1 MTYLCRSERPLLCPL
16 LKLVLKPSILLGFQ
30 LQQDQVLNSYDE
42 LKIVVEGG
50 NVTLTPEVSMK
61 EEYTVNWRQEKST
74 GQRLIA
80 QWKNFKTTIVAYQD
94 VLQLD
99 LKNGSL
105 TFIGIRRE
113 HSGLYSF
120 QILEGKE
127 EHSGR
132 YYNIT
137 VYGKFPVRQGSP
149 KWVLEARHPASSPSD
164 KSCYVACSVKNG
176 PDVNLTWFNGPT
188 IISSVNNS
196 MHISMTLSLP
206 LEIQPENKES
216 FTCEARNPVTVERKT
231 LSSTKWCPSHHPGTL
246 SMPLVPGL
254 S

>member
-1 MTYLCRSERPLLCPL
+1 
-16 LKLVLKPSILLGFQ
+16 
-30 LQQDQVLNSYDE
+30 
-42 LKIVVEGG
+42 
-50 NVTLTPEVSMK
+50 MK

-113 HSGLYSF
+113 HSGLYR
-120 QILEGKE
+120 
-127 EHSGR
+127 R

-164 KSCYVACSVKNG
+164 KSCYVACSVKSG

-216 FTCEARNPVTVERKT
+216 FTCDARNPVTISHLHSFTDPCDMWKYAAVGLGGILIGIGIAILFIKYGRN
-231 LSSTKWCPSHHPGTL
+231 PSCMVCEHIYCIIFKCKQKF
-246 SMPLVPGL
+246 
-254 S
+254 

>member
-1 MTYLCRSERPLLCPL
+1 
-16 LKLVLKPSILLGFQ
+16 
-30 LQQDQVLNSYDE
+30 
-42 LKIVVEGG
+42 
-50 NVTLTPEVSMK
+50 MK

-113 HSGLYSF
+113 HSGLYKPVSVPYF
-120 QILEGKE
+120 TT
-127 EHSGR
+127 
-132 YYNIT
+132 NIT
-137 VYGKFPVRQGSP
+137 EIFEFG
-149 KWVLEARHPASSPSD
+149 ASPSD
-164 KSCYVACSVKNG
+164 KSCYVACSVKSG

-216 FTCEARNPVTVERKT
+216 FTCDARNPVTVERKT
-231 LSSTKWCPSHHPGTL
+231 LSSTKWCPSHHPGLGGILIGIGIAILFIKYGRNPSCMSGGTDL
-246 SMPLVPGL
+246 RNSVENSDEGSDGALPVDSESDPLQQN
-254 S
+254 